1 MKYTYCVNKLFKFN
15 NRIFLF
21 IKQIKN
27 LNGEEKLTQMVAKK
41 KKSKIEFVLIIICN
55 QSLCLDITTKHCLT
69 NNTVGNKNN
78 GFELR
83 SLLCKEHHSLFNS
96 LHHT

>member
-1 MKYTYCVNKLFKFN
+1 MKYTYCVDKLFKFN

-41 KKSKIEFVLIIICN
+41 NSEIEFVLIIVCN

-69 NNTVGNKNN
+69 KYS
-78 GFELR
+78 R
-83 SLLCKEHHSLFNS
+83 
-96 LHHT
+96 